1 MPRYNKFM
9 YLKQLELI
17 GFKSFAQKTILDFP
31 GGIAGIVGPNGS
43 GKSNVIDAVRW
54 ILGEREAKNLRG
66 AKAGDL
72 IFAGTPKRP
81 RMGMAQ
87 VNLTFDNSS
96 GFFPVDFKEVT
107 ITRRIERDGVSKYFL
122 NKAEVRLKDIIDFFA
137 KVRLGTRGLSIIN
150 QGSSDLFVRATP
162 EERRTM
168 IEEILGLRQY
178 QLKKHEASRKLKNT
192 SINIEKV
199 RAMIEEVAPHLRFL
213 KRQTA
218 KWGKLGELQQEL
230 KELEN
235 GYFANKLKEIN
246 AGIGKFDPEI
256 KKIDAAMA
264 EKEKE
269 LDGFKKELEKIESV
283 KPQKSGIGDIRKKRD
298 LLLQE
303 RSTIERDAGKLE
315 AKIEFLNSVVAS
327 ERVDLRSGELLTVLG
342 EVGEVIE
349 KLLAEKSLEK
359 IHEDLKMLRQKVSSV
374 TGQSSRK
381 KGEMEDLKFAK
392 DELMKKLGPIREELA
407 ALSVKEEESAKGYE
421 HFNEDFRRAFE
432 KVENKKE
439 EIAKLDNDKNRL
451 FFEIERLNLRKQ
463 DIEMQINQVG
473 RTMAEME
480 ALAKDQSQ
488 LLVSGENLV
497 ALERKMLRLRGEIAG
512 IGDVDHAL
520 VKEAEETESRH
531 AFLASQLDDLEKAA
545 KDLDQLIDELEEKI
559 DNGFHESLDKINKE
573 FDKFFDLMF
582 DGGKAKLVLEKPDIK
597 IQKEVEAAT
606 DPELREHEKEVEDM
620 ETEELRQ
627 LGIEIELS
635 LPRKRIHSLDM
646 LSGGE
651 KSLVSIAALFALISV
666 SPPPFLVLV
675 EVDAALDEKNT
686 KRFADIVRDFAKK
699 TQFILVTHNR
709 ATMEAA
715 NVLYGVT
722 MEEDGVSKV
731 LSIKLE

>member
-1 MPRYNKFM
+1 M

-17 GFKSFAQKTILDFP
+17 GFKSFAQKTVLDFP

-43 GKSNVIDAVRW
+43 GKSNIIDAVRW

-66 AKAGDL
+66 AKAEDL

-87 VNLTFDNSS
+87 VTLTFDNSS

-107 ITRRIERDGVSKYFL
+107 IMRRIERDGASKYFL

-162 EERRTM
+162 EERRAM

-218 KWGKLGELQQEL
+218 KWEKLGELQREL

-246 AGIGKFDPEI
+246 AGVRKFDPEI
-256 KKIDAAMA
+256 KKIDTAIA
-264 EKEKE
+264 EKNKE
-269 LDGFKKELEKIESV
+269 LDGFKKELEKIESI
-283 KPQKSGIGDIRKKRD
+283 KPQKLGIEDIRKKRNS
-298 LLLQE
+298 LLQE
-303 RSTIERDAGKLE
+303 RLTIERDAGKLE
-315 AKIEFLNSVVAS
+315 VKIEFLNSVAAS
-327 ERVDLRSGELLTVLG
+327 DRVDLRAGELLTVLEEIG
-342 EVGEVIE
+342 EAVKG
-349 KLLAEKSLEK
+349 LLAEKSLEK
-359 IHEDLKMLRQKVSSV
+359 IHEDLKIIQQKISSV
-374 TGQSSRK
+374 SGQSSRK
-381 KGEMEDLKFAK
+381 KGEIEDLKSAK
-392 DELMKKLGPIREELA
+392 DALMKKLGPIREELT
-407 ALSVKEEESAKGYE
+407 ALSAKEEESAKEYE

-451 FFEIERLNLRKQ
+451 LFEIERLNLRKQ
-463 DIEMQINQVG
+463 DIEMQVNQVG

-480 ALAKDQSQ
+480 NFAKDQSQ
-488 LLVSGENLV
+488 PLVGGEDLV
-497 ALERKMLRLRGEIAG
+497 ALERKMIRLRGEIAG
-512 IGDVDHAL
+512 IGDVDRAL
-520 VKEAEETESRH
+520 VKEAEETEARH
-531 AFLASQLDDLEKAA
+531 KFLASQLEDLEKAA
-545 KDLDQLIDELEEKI
+545 KDLGRLIDELEEKI
-559 DNGFHESLDKINKE
+559 DKGFHESLDKINKE

-582 DGGKAKLVLEKPDIK
+582 GGGKAKLVLEKPDIK
-597 IQKEVEAAT
+597 IQKEVDAAT
-606 DPELREHEKEVEDM
+606 DPELKEHEKEIEDL

-635 LPRKRIHSLDM
+635 LPRKRIHGLDM

-666 SPPPFLVLV
+666 SPPPFLVLD

-686 KRFADIVRDFAKK
+686 RRFADIVRDFAKK
-699 TQFILVTHNR
+699 AQFILVTHNR

-722 MEEDGVSKV
+722 MEEGGISKV
-731 LSIKLE
+731 LSLKLE